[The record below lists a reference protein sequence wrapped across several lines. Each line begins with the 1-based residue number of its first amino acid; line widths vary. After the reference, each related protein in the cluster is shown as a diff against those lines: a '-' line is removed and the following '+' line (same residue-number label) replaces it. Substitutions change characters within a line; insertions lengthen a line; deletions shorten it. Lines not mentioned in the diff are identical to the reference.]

1 MYERIAATET
11 TTKSQL
17 GSVRWMIT
25 ERTVFLAFTRSYF
38 VSTRLPV
45 TRVAVVRVSVAKP
58 KSYRAAVLALEID
71 VVSSVFFAIFDSRA
85 YTHC

>member
-1 MYERIAATET
+1 MYERIAAAET
-11 TTKSQL
+11 ATKSQL
-17 GSVRWMIT
+17 GAVRWMIP
-25 ERTVFLAFTRSYF
+25 EWTVFLAFARSYF
-38 VSTRLPV
+38 VPTRLPV

>member
-1 MYERIAATET
+1 MYERIAAAET
-11 TTKSQL
+11 ATKSQL
-17 GSVRWMIT
+17 GTVRWMIT
-25 ERTVFLAFTRSYF
+25 EWTVFLAFAWSYF
-38 VSTRLPV
+38 DFTPYPV
-45 TRVAVVRVSVAKP
+45 TRVAVMRVSMAKP